1 MTIEIRPAVAT
12 DMPRLMGF
20 DHSCSSEY
28 VWQLD
33 LRQEQEQQVTASL
46 REVRLPRPVKV
57 NYPRDPFSLAD
68 DWQRKSVMLVAAIP
82 ELAGYACLQLQ
93 NSGSVAWVTDLVTAS
108 DQRRTGVA
116 SALLQ
121 AAEEW
126 AIAQGCHI
134 LFLEMQAKNQP
145 AIRLAQKFG
154 FQFCGYNDHYYASQD
169 VALFFGRMLK

>member
-1 MTIEIRPAVAT
+1 MPIEIRPAVAT
-12 DMPRLMGF
+12 DMPRLMGM
-20 DHSCSSEY
+20 DHTCTSEY

-33 LRQEQEQQVTASL
+33 LRHETGQVSASL

-57 NYPRDPFSLAD
+57 NYPRDPFALAD
-68 DWQRKSVMLVAAIP
+68 EWQRKSVMLVATLP

-93 NSGSVAWVTDLVTAS
+93 NSGTVAWVTDLVAAS
-108 DQRRTGVA
+108 ERRQGGVG

-126 AIAQGCHI
+126 AVEQGCRI
-134 LFLEMQAKNQP
+134 LFLETQAKNQP